1 LTATKTNGRSDV
13 EEELLGGDLLYRV
26 EDGVAWL
33 RLNRPD
39 MANALTPDQRNT
51 MIDLFRD
58 VDQDRDVR
66 VVVLGATGG
75 RHFCGG
81 ADLRANRSAEEPVTG
96 TVMKMIGYGV
106 QRLVAAILDCQ
117 KPVIASVPGT
127 AAGIGVQLAIASD
140 LVVMAAEASFVEV
153 FVQRGIVPDG
163 GAAYLLTR
171 LCGVQ
176 RAKELMLLGEK
187 VGAAKAKEYG
197 LVTEVVPRAELDA
210 RTAAM
215 AATLAAGPT
224 VAIGLM
230 KRLANRALDSDRAG
244 ALFDEAMAQEVVMTT
259 TDAQEGVAAFVE
271 RRSTAFRGR

>member
-1 LTATKTNGRSDV
+1 M

-26 EDGVAWL
+26 DDGVAWL
-33 RLNRPD
+33 QLNRPD

-58 VDQDRDVR
+58 IDGDGAVR
-66 VVVLGATGG
+66 AVVLGATGG

-81 ADLRANRSAEEPVTG
+81 ADLRANRSTEEPVAG

-106 QRLVAAILDCQ
+106 QRLVTAILDCQ
-117 KPVIASVPGT
+117 KPVIASVAGT

-140 LVVMAAEASFVEV
+140 LVVMAEEASFVEV

-176 RAKELMLLGEK
+176 RAKELMLLGEPRHHGEGQG
-187 VGAAKAKEYG
+187 VRPRHRGRATPTARRPDGRAG
-197 LVTEVVPRAELDA
+197 GDAGPRADGGHRADETAGQPGA
-210 RTAAM
+210 RRRPGRCVVRRGDGPGGRHDDDRRPRGCGGVRRAA
-215 AATLAAGPT
+215 
-224 VAIGLM
+224 I
-230 KRLANRALDSDRAG
+230 DR
-244 ALFDEAMAQEVVMTT
+244 V
-259 TDAQEGVAAFVE
+259 
-271 RRSTAFRGR
+271 RGY

>member
-1 LTATKTNGRSDV
+1 M

-117 KPVIASVPGT
+117 KPVVASVPGT
-127 AAGIGVQLAIASD
+127 AAGIGVQLALASD

-210 RTAAM
+210 RTAAL
-215 AATLAAGPT
+215 AATLAEGPT

-271 RRSTAFRGR
+271 RRSTAFRGY